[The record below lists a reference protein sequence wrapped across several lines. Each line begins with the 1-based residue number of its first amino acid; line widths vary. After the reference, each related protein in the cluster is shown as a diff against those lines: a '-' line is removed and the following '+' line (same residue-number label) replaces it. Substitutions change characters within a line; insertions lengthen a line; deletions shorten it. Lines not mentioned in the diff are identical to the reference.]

1 MEQKIQVIINNEKKY
16 TLQNNSS
23 LEDIIKFIKEEYNLS
38 KEQNIDLYDHDC
50 SSIIKSF
57 EDLKKL
63 KDQTNR
69 YNPYIKINFKVSSGI
84 TENKNKTIKTPLNGK
99 INQEI
104 PKNIYMKDIKNNSLK
119 ESSETSE
126 VKNCLM
132 EEISRNSI
140 EKYDDDNIK
149 EEAKRYK
156 EKQEEEI
163 QSLEKEL
170 DELKK
175 INNELENENDNN
187 IFLSNDLIINLK
199 KDIINEIFLKI
210 GEELKEKMKEIEKN
224 INQEELIKKY
234 EKYIDEQIEKKKG
247 SILPEIRAP
256 FGEITKKPKNIEDKI
271 NNAINIANNKVN
283 KENQNHG
290 KNQRQNNQN
299 DKNVKIKNYM
309 DNINTNLFNKGNNQ
323 NHIKNYKYRDQEN
336 VINNEEINLK
346 KSNHKINQLNN
357 IHLLNNL
364 EKKEKPKIINADK
377 FIGLN
382 KNEPPLQK
390 KNSNEIDLF
399 DLLNNIFFKDKDQK
413 IIKAEIIN
421 ENIKNLIHRLYIK
434 NLNEK
439 SNAITLYIKTFI
451 EYNVLP
457 IFKQNIISGVILD
470 IIKYNISEILE
481 AIGMD
486 KNYYSNYYFPQ
497 FKKGIKNRQRSVET
511 VKRFR
516 KEFNVDRNVI
526 NDEVLIE
533 KLDENEN
540 DITKTFARM
549 YEG

>member
-38 KEQNIDLYDHDC
+38 KERNIDLYDHDY
-50 SSIIKSF
+50 SSLIKSI

-69 YNPYIKINFKVSSGI
+69 YNPYIKINFKVSSGMR
-84 TENKNKTIKTPLNGK
+84 EK
-99 INQEI
+99 EI
-104 PKNIYMKDIKNNSLK
+104 PKKTHTKDIKNNSLK

-126 VKNCLM
+126 VKNSLM
-132 EEISRNSI
+132 EEISRNNI

-247 SILPEIRAP
+247 SILPEIR
-256 FGEITKKPKNIEDKI
+256 KQKNIEDKI
-271 NNAINIANNKVN
+271 NNVINKANNKVN

-299 DKNVKIKNYM
+299 DKNVKNKNNM
-309 DNINTNLFNKGNNQ
+309 NNINANLFNKGNNQ
-323 NHIKNYKYRDQEN
+323 NQIKNYKYRDQEN

-439 SNAITLYIKTFI
+439 SNAITLYITTFI
-451 EYNVLP
+451 KYNVLP